1 MSAKHKLEFLKRYG
15 FTEPTTLSLEQ
26 LSSLTGIPHQ
36 ALQIIHDRGEVI
48 ERTPAKVF
56 SFHKE
61 RKTKPK
67 GKGMERVWRLL
78 TKRKGWEED
87 EDVAGA
93 FGLFGLLEQTLPSG
107 GRMLA
112 KVSTKARISRT
123 ARVEMRLEDGN
134 NLSGVCRKNG
144 IVRIRLRP
152 WHRIASRKSH
162 RT

>member
-26 LSSLTGIPHQ
+26 LSSLTGIPSQ

-48 ERTPAKVF
+48 ERTPAKAF

-61 RKTKPK
+61 RKTNPK

-87 EDVAGA
+87 GDVAGA
-93 FGLFGLLEQTLPSG
+93 FGVFGLLEQTLPEVEPPE
-107 GRMLA
+107 A
-112 KVSTKARISRT
+112 KVCHKTPKSPNPQTSPSP
-123 ARVEMRLEDGN
+123 EDIDGEVVGTE
-134 NLSGVCRKNG
+134 LV
-144 IVRIRLRP
+144 
-152 WHRIASRKSH
+152 
-162 RT
+162 